1 MLYDKNLVREVCK
14 RYGIKLTPGKGMPT
28 LRGVPMTPDDVA
40 ASLKRTILGSN
51 ATDENSV
58 KANMP
63 HNQYLNMSQETAS
76 SVAMTFEQSI
86 VVNKINNGAD
96 NLNSFNGGFEASI
109 IIPETKLI
117 EHTNEGQLSLSAA

>member
-28 LRGVPMTPDDVA
+28 LRGVPMTPADVA
-40 ASLKRTILGSN
+40 ASLKGTILGSN

-58 KANMP
+58 KVNIH
-63 HNQYLNMSQETAS
+63 HNLYLNMNRETAI

-86 VVNKINNGAD
+86 VVNKINNDAD
-96 NLNSFNGGFEASI
+96 KLNCFNGEYKTSI
-109 IIPETKLI
+109 IIPDTKLI